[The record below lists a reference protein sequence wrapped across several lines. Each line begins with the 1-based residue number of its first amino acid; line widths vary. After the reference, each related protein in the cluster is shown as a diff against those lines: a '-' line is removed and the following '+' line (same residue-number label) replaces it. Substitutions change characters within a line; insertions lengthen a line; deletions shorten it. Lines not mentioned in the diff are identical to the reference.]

1 MQLER
6 FRLALR
12 PRGGWETV
20 DLGMS
25 MVRQWWKPLYGVWLL
40 GWLPFSLLI
49 YAMAWSLEWEPIW
62 AFLLLWWLKPM
73 LSRPLL
79 AVLSGAVFD
88 QPPTLGHV
96 LRRWPRLL
104 WHSGLLGALL
114 FRRLSSARTV
124 FLPVWQLEGQR
135 GRAARQRSNLLGRT
149 TRAHASSM
157 ALALNHMA
165 LFMALGLFMLVA
177 LFVPSAEAWRMPWD
191 PLKDM
196 LEGMSA
202 TVGAWLFPLLMSL
215 LDSLLEPYFVA
226 GGFSLYLQR
235 RTVLEGWD
243 LEIAFRRI
251 GQRLQQWLKHAGPT
265 LLLLLVCSLA
275 MPQFSH
281 AAAEPQEELVKVLD
295 QADIKGKHEAIQ
307 SWQFVPDRNN
317 EEKEERI
324 EPQRDPQYQNN
335 LNFGAEG
342 FRTLV
347 WVIFGVALAF
357 LLYYAVR
364 HWRPGNTQ
372 KVQGQAPEVLF
383 GLDVRPES
391 LPDDLPSAARKLIE
405 QGQIQAALSLLYR
418 GALVHWLRVG
428 LEIEPGDTEGDCIRR
443 VRQLGSSGSNQY
455 FAGLVAHWQQLTY
468 AHRLTPA
475 AEAMQL
481 CEQWALHFSIRRSE
495 V

>member
-6 FRLALR
+6 FRLTLR

-20 DLGMS
+20 DLGMT
-25 MVRQWWKPLYGVWLL
+25 MVRHWWKPLYGVWLL
-40 GWLPFSLLI
+40 CWVPFTVLI
-49 YAMAWSLEWEPIW
+49 FAMAWSLEWEPAW
-62 AFLLLWWLKPM
+62 AFLLLWWLKPV

-79 AVLSGAVFD
+79 AILSGAVFD
-88 QPPTLGHV
+88 QPPTFGQV

-114 FRRLSSARTV
+114 LRRLSSARTV

-135 GRAARQRSNLLGRT
+135 GRAARQRSSLLGRT
-149 TRAHASSM
+149 TRSQASSM

-177 LFVPSAEAWRMPWD
+177 LFIPSAESWRMPWD

-251 GQRLQQWLKHAGPT
+251 GQRLQQWLKHAGPP
-265 LLLLLVCSLA
+265 LLLLLAFSIAL
-275 MPQFSH
+275 PQFSH
-281 AAAEPQEELVKVLD
+281 AAAEPQEELAKVLD
-295 QADIKGKHEAIQ
+295 QSDIKGKYEAIQ
-307 SWQFVPDRNN
+307 SWQFVPDSPAKQNDEEVVEKPRRN
-317 EEKEERI
+317 
-324 EPQRDPQYQNN
+324 QQS
-335 LNFGAEG
+335 LNFGAES
-342 FRTLV
+342 FRILV
-347 WVIFGVALAF
+347 WVIFGSVLAF
-357 LLYYAVR
+357 LLYYAFR
-364 HWRPGNTQ
+364 YWRPDRAQ

-391 LPDDLPSAARKLIE
+391 LPDDLPSAARKLVE
-405 QGQIQAALSLLYR
+405 QDRIQAALSLLYR

-428 LEIEPGDTEGDCIRR
+428 LEIDPGDTEGDCIRR
-443 VRQLGSSGSNQY
+443 VRQLGSNDSNQY
-455 FAGLVAHWQQLTY
+455 FAGLVAQWQQLTY

-475 AEAMQL
+475 EQALQL
-481 CEQWALHFSIRRSE
+481 CDQWALHFNIRRSE